1 MPLTYIQA
9 AKKAGYMQKGGE
21 FKKLPKKGTPEYNKI
36 KALMR

>member
-1 MPLTYIQA
+1 MPLTYFAA
-9 AKKAGYMQKGGE
+9 AKKAGYMQKGA

>member
-1 MPLTYIQA
+1 MPLTYFAA
-9 AKKAGYMQKGGE
+9 AKKAGYMSKGT